1 MQAALNQLLSAQI
14 FGLFLVFARV
24 GAAFI
29 MLPGFGEA
37 YVTPR
42 IRLLM
47 AFAVTFAMAP
57 ALAPHLPAL
66 PAEPM
71 QLVLLLGEEI
81 AIGIFL
87 GLTARLMLAS
97 LQTAGMIIGLQTSL
111 ANAFAFD
118 PAFQQQGA
126 VTSSWLAAIGLV
138 LIFVT
143 DLHHLML
150 RAIADSYVA
159 FPPGLVPSMGD
170 IAETGT
176 RIVSA
181 SFRIGVQMSAPFL
194 AFGFIFFLAVGLL
207 SRLMPQV
214 QIFFIAMPAQIML
227 GLVILAA
234 TVTVSMTLFLDNF
247 EASLLD
253 FTQTR

>member
-1 MQAALNQLLSAQI
+1 MVQAALNELLSAQI

-24 GAAFI
+24 GSAFVV
-29 MLPGFGEA
+29 LPGFGEA

-42 IRLLM
+42 IRLLL
-47 AFAVTFAMAP
+47 AVAVSFAMAP
-57 ALAPHLPAL
+57 AVASRLPGL
-66 PAEPM
+66 PSEPA
-71 QLVLLLGEEI
+71 QLLLLLGEEI
-81 AIGIFL
+81 GIGLFL
-87 GLTARLMLAS
+87 GMIARLMLAA
-97 LQTAGMIIGLQTSL
+97 LQVAGMIIGLQTSL

-126 VTSSWLAAIGLV
+126 VTSAWLAVIGLV

-159 FPPGLVPSMGD
+159 FPAGALPPIGD
-170 IAETGT
+170 MAEAVT
-176 RIVSA
+176 RVVSA
-181 SFRIGVQMSAPFL
+181 SFKIGVQMAAPFL

-214 QIFFIAMPAQIML
+214 QIFFIAMPAQIIL
-227 GLVILAA
+227 GLAILVA
-234 TVTVSMTLFLDNF
+234 TLTIAMTVFLDGF
-247 EASLLD
+247 EATLTD
-253 FTQTR
+253 FIQR

>member
-1 MQAALNQLLSAQI
+1 MQAALEQILSAQI

-24 GAAFI
+24 GSAFI
-29 MLPGFGEA
+29 VLPGFGEA

-42 IRLLM
+42 IRLLL
-47 AFAVTFAMAP
+47 AGAISFAMAP
-57 ALAPHLPAL
+57 AVADRLPGL
-66 PAEPM
+66 PAEPL
-71 QLVLLLGEEI
+71 QLLLLLGEEI
-81 AIGIFL
+81 AIGLFL
-87 GLTARLMLAS
+87 GMTTRLMLAA

-111 ANAFAFD
+111 ANSFAFD

-126 VTSSWLAAIGLV
+126 VTGAWLAMIGLV

-150 RAIADSYVA
+150 RAIADSYVV
-159 FPPGLVPSMGD
+159 FRPGEMPAMGD
-170 IAETGT
+170 VAESAT
-176 RIVSA
+176 RLVSA

-194 AFGFIFFLAVGLL
+194 AFGFIFFMALGLL
-207 SRLMPQV
+207 ARLMPQV
-214 QIFFIAMPAQIML
+214 QIFFIAMPLQIIL

-234 TVTVSMTLFLDNF
+234 TLTVGMTVFLDSF
-247 EASLLD
+247 EATLVD

>member
-1 MQAALNQLLSAQI
+1 MQAALEQILSAQI

-24 GAAFI
+24 GSAFI
-29 MLPGFGEA
+29 VLPGFGEA

-42 IRLLM
+42 IRLLL
-47 AFAVTFAMAP
+47 AGAISFAMAP
-57 ALAPHLPAL
+57 AVADRLPGL
-66 PAEPM
+66 PAEPL
-71 QLVLLLGEEI
+71 QLLLLLGEEI
-81 AIGIFL
+81 AIGLFL
-87 GLTARLMLAS
+87 GMTTRLMLAA

-111 ANAFAFD
+111 ANSFAFD

-126 VTSSWLAAIGLV
+126 VTGAWLAMIGLV

-150 RAIADSYVA
+150 RAIADSYVV
-159 FPPGLVPSMGD
+159 FRPGEMPPMGD
-170 IAETGT
+170 VAESVT
-176 RIVSA
+176 RLVSA

-194 AFGFIFFLAVGLL
+194 AFGFIFFMALGLL
-207 SRLMPQV
+207 ARLMPQV
-214 QIFFIAMPAQIML
+214 QIFFIAMPLQIIL

-234 TVTVSMTLFLDNF
+234 TLTVGMTVFLDSF
-247 EASLLD
+247 EATLVD

>member
-24 GAAFI
+24 GAAFVV
-29 MLPGFGEA
+29 LPGFGEA

-42 IRLLM
+42 IRLLL
-47 AFAVTFAMAP
+47 AAAISFAMAP
-57 ALAPHLPAL
+57 AVAARLPAL
-66 PAEPM
+66 PAEPV
-71 QLVLLLGEEI
+71 QLLLLLGEEI
-81 AIGIFL
+81 GIGLFL
-87 GLTARLMLAS
+87 GMVARLMLAS

-126 VTSSWLAAIGLV
+126 VTSAWLAVLGLV

-159 FPPGLVPSMGD
+159 FPPGVMPSMGD
-170 IAETGT
+170 IAESGT

-214 QIFFIAMPAQIML
+214 QIFFIAMPAQIIL

-234 TVTVSMTLFLDNF
+234 TITVSMTLFLENF
-247 EASLLD
+247 EASLID